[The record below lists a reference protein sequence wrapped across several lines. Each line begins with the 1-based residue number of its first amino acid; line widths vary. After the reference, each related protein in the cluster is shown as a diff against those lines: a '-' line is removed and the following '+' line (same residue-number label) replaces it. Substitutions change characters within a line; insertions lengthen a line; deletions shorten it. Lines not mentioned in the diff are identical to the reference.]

1 MPGFA
6 RGIHVFVPQGRD
18 RRPPGPEAAD
28 FISRNNMVRRFA
40 ARLLS
45 AAFGPK

>member
-6 RGIHVFVPQGRD
+6 RGIHVFVPPGWD
-18 RRPPGPEAAD
+18 RRRPALEAAD
-28 FISRNNMVRRFA
+28 FMSRNNMVRRSA

-45 AAFGPK
+45 AGFGPK